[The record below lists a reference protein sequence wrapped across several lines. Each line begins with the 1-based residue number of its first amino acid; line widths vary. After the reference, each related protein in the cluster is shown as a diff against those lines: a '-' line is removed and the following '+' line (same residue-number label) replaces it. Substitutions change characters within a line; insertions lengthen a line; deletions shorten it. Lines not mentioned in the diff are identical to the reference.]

1 MKAYRGNHPGEEPLL
16 EISERAR
23 LRELER
29 ENRELKIKC
38 EFLPTTSSNVETRR
52 AASSWAQTPYA
63 GRVMK
68 VVSPYLNACDHA
80 HESGLRW
87 QRRDT
92 CPASP
97 RVVRRASSALRP
109 RSPRLPVPSL
119 GYGGDSH
126 AAIRLKHAR
135 PEGLAPAREAAL
147 NAYPKA
153 CSPATRPSLR
163 RSGPAASPFP
173 CTTTTG
179 QEACW
184 MTAALIGPLPRL
196 SANPQL
202 YHQSCGKGTRIQGR
216 TWPNHIICPQILRR
230 MPATSILWPSAPL
243 PPWAQHPGLDGLST
257 TQTSPPPIAVYRA
270 TLPRAA

>member
-1 MKAYRGNHPGEEPLL
+1 MSLDCGGNVGILVRP
-16 EISERAR
+16 A
-23 LRELER
+23 RELFGEHPLR
-29 ENRELKIKC
+29 CGLDLPDC
-38 EFLPTTSSNVETRR
+38 QFLRLDT
-52 AASSWAQTPYA
+52 A
-63 GRVMK
+63 GIRT
-68 VVSPYLNACDHA
+68 
-80 HESGLRW
+80 LR
-87 QRRDT
+87 
-92 CPASP
+92 S
-97 RVVRRASSALRP
+97 
-109 RSPRLPVPSL
+109 
-119 GYGGDSH
+119 
-126 AAIRLKHAR
+126 RLKHAR